1 MENPIDVIV
10 VIITG
15 VVDDSAGQQ
24 SIGLVGLS
32 LSMPMVV
39 ASISTKRA
47 ILVAISLFL
56 VLNLVTIPV
65 LTVQVDTEIPILIDV
80 GTQI

>member
-10 VIITG
+10 VVITG

-47 ILVAISLFL
+47 ILVAISLLL